1 MLLLLSR
8 RAGGRGRDWWKREE
22 KVLQKMLKKYQEERI
37 FRVISTCKIE
47 SSRSNSCSQF
57 QTRLLAQRGGG
68 HMITA
73 DLTVLQ
79 KHENN
84 KRKVLNLRGGGMEN
98 SLVIYAKR
106 LSRLSLS
113 SAV

>member
-37 FRVISTCKIE
+37 FRVIST
-47 SSRSNSCSQF
+47 CSQF

>member
-1 MLLLLSR
+1 
-8 RAGGRGRDWWKREE
+8 
-22 KVLQKMLKKYQEERI
+22 
-37 FRVISTCKIE
+37 
-47 SSRSNSCSQF
+47 
-57 QTRLLAQRGGG
+57 
-68 HMITA
+68 MITA

-84 KRKVLNLRGGGMEN
+84 KRKVLNLRGAGGMEN
-98 SLVIYAKR
+98 SWVIYAKR